1 MSYIPDSIL
10 PALKRIEATAHT
22 SIWELHGV
30 TSDADR
36 QHELVD
42 ILFDAISKEIKNGGE
57 K

>member
-22 SIWELHGV
+22 SIWKLHGV

-42 ILFDAISKEIKNGGE
+42 ILIDAISKEIKCLT